1 MQEFQW
7 EMWRCQSLRRWVGPE
22 DPCGEGLE
30 LPTLAERACQEGF
43 EFRTGEGG
51 EAIRTCGKLNSV
63 QRLQFEYP
71 TTGEAEA
78 CSGD

>member
-1 MQEFQW
+1 
-7 EMWRCQSLRRWVGPE
+7 MWRCQSLRTWVGPE

-51 EAIRTCGKLNSV
+51 EAIRTCGKTELCTATAIRVSHDWGGGSV
-63 QRLQFEYP
+63 LRRVES
-71 TTGEAEA
+71 A
-78 CSGD
+78 S